1 MSWNRPKQ
9 IEPVRRKNSKLP
21 TFVALI
27 IVLAIGIAAWLFL
40 SSQVDEDANR
50 EKQSRQIAEA
60 RHFIPKTTGELIPT
74 NGVSGHFAKAFAAI
88 NEKAGVPVPIKMAA
102 VPFVM
107 PKVIISNTLYKSGI
121 EQQLS
126 WICETEPGDMPLPFI
141 PLDKDD
147 IADLVPALLAK
158 NEILENESEEHA
170 AIKQNVAE
178 AKRTMMDYLKQGGDP
193 NEFLEYYHNQL
204 MRDYDLRSEAIS
216 QACEINDKEP
226 ELCSDFITEVNKR
239 LKEQNIKLIS
249 RFDIT
254 GDPVDDP
261 DNKEHEK

>member
-1 MSWNRPKQ
+1 MAWNRPKA
-9 IEPVRRKNSKLP
+9 IEPVKRKRSKQP
-21 TFVALI
+21 AFVALL
-27 IVLAIGIAAWLFL
+27 IVLAAGTVTWLL
-40 SSQVDEDANR
+40 LKSQVDEDANR
-50 EKQSRQIAEA
+50 TKRSRQIAEA
-60 RHFIPKTTGELIPT
+60 RHLIPKTTGEFIPT

-88 NEKAGVPVPIKMAA
+88 NEKAAVLVPIKKAA

-107 PKVIISNTLYKSGI
+107 PKVVISNTLYKSGI

-158 NEILENESEEHA
+158 NEILENDSDKHA
-170 AIKQNVAE
+170 AIKQNIAE
-178 AKRTMMDYLKQGGDP
+178 AKKTMMDYLKQGGDP

-216 QACEINDKEP
+216 QACDINVNEP
-226 ELCSDFITEVNKR
+226 ELCADFINEVNKK
-239 LKEQNIKLIS
+239 LKEQNIKLIT

-254 GDPVDDP
+254 GDPADDP
-261 DNKEHEK
+261 DNKEAEK